1 VLVVTGGQLTLCGLA
16 TFGSIYGMQAVTN
29 HAEVTWKDIIG
40 GGAVGAVIF
49 VVMIFLKNIAEMRK
63 EHGETVKEVSS
74 NFSAA
79 VTSATKE
86 FAESTN
92 KIIEG
97 SRQHN
102 QANLAMLQQIIQ
114 DLHEKR

>member
-1 VLVVTGGQLTLCGLA
+1 MTTLQIAICALAGYGSVL
-16 TFGSIYGMQAVTN
+16 GMQAVN
-29 HAEVTWKDIIG
+29 HSEIGWKDLIG

-49 VVMIFLKNIAEMRK
+49 VVMIFLRNIAEMRK
-63 EHGETVKEVSS
+63 EHGELVKEVSS
-74 NFSAA
+74 NFSSA

-97 SRQHN
+97 SRAHN
-102 QANLAMLQQIIQ
+102 QANMAMLQQMMR
-114 DLHEKR
+114 DMHENR